1 MSRTQPQAIS
11 FSLPLG
17 TFEIRE
23 ATYVKKIIIKKKKE
37 KEEKKINHT
46 SPHKYGWQVI
56 VGNSPLVG
64 CPEPSSI
71 IAQKKRRPKTPKEEA
86 GK

>member
-1 MSRTQPQAIS
+1 
-11 FSLPLG
+11 LPLG

-23 ATYVKKIIIKKKKE
+23 ATYKKKNREKRRKE
-37 KEEKKINHT
+37 NKINHT

-71 IAQKKRRPKTPKEEA
+71 IAQKKKTKNT
-86 GK
+86 